1 MNSLLLIILIL
12 LGGAVFAFLANRIT
26 PILSGIVSF
35 LSIGAAAVIF
45 FLQVSAAN
53 TLIIPINGLELHWG
67 INAYSWLFGA
77 MILGLS
83 IFVSL
88 YAIAF
93 MQGKDRLGYFFFNFN
108 LSIMAMMG
116 IVFSSDW
123 ISLFIFWEIMTWS
136 SFLIVIYAG
145 ISEGRVGTKYMIF
158 SAIGGYS
165 MFMAILVS
173 NSLLGS
179 FQITDLVNG
188 FATLSVGNQ
197 ALIGILF
204 MIAFGVKSAIM
215 PLHVWAPR
223 AYADSPMAYTAIFSG
238 LLSKMGVF
246 GMGILMI
253 SVFAQGSIGQTFV
266 FSNVLAWLGA
276 ITSVIATFYAVI
288 QKDAKRLLA
297 YSSIAQL
304 GYIIV
309 GLAIGTPLSI
319 MAALFL
325 AIVHAIFKGT
335 LFMVVGAVERQAG
348 TTNMEEVGALI
359 RKMPWT
365 FMAALFSIIALAGV
379 PPLGGFI
386 GKWMLYESLITSG
399 FGSNYFLVVMVF
411 LSSTA
416 AFLYSYRFLFGLFLG
431 QEEPEYDHV
440 KEAPAI
446 MVIPMVILSLL
457 LLVLGAFPGLLF
469 EPIANAMAYMGVHVD
484 WNMTVLSN
492 VWGDTV
498 HMEPIWTSILIVFVI
513 AATFLTFKNRKSTRY
528 VTTKDI
534 HTSGEIPEAHENM
547 TYAVD
552 FYRPFERAIEPVL
565 KRKMD
570 EYYNSIGQGLE
581 SLFGFLRKIYTG
593 NGQTYAVYVIIF
605 LSILILIGNTI
616 FNN

>member
-12 LGGAVFAFLANRIT
+12 LGGAILAFLANRIT
-26 PILSGIVSF
+26 PVLSGIMSF
-35 LSIGAAAVIF
+35 LSIGTAAVVF
-45 FLQVSAAN
+45 FLQLSVADAY
-53 TLIIPINGLELHWG
+53 TIPINGVTLQWG

-83 IFVSL
+83 VFVSL

-179 FQITDLVNG
+179 FQIADLVTG
-188 FATLSVGNQ
+188 FGTLSLGNQ

-204 MIAFGVKSAIM
+204 MVAFGVKSAIM

-223 AYADSPMAYTAIFSG
+223 AYADSPMAFTAIFSG

-253 SVFAQGSIGQTFV
+253 SVFANGTIGQTFV
-266 FSNVLAWLGA
+266 FSNILAWLGA
-276 ITSVIATFYAVI
+276 ITSVIATFYAVV

-348 TTNMEEVGALI
+348 TTNMEELGALI

-365 FMAALFSIIALAGV
+365 FMSALFSIIALAGV

-399 FGSNYFLVVMVF
+399 FGSNYFLVIMVF

-446 MVIPMVILSLL
+446 MVVPMVILSLL
-457 LLVLGAFPGLLF
+457 LLVIGAFPGLLF
-469 EPIANAMAYMGVHVD
+469 EPIANAMAFMGVNVD

-498 HMEPIWTSILIVFVI
+498 HMEPIWTSILIMFVLG
-513 AATFLTFKNRKSTRY
+513 ATFLTFKNRKNTRY

-534 HTSGEIPEAHENM
+534 HTSGEIPEDYENLN
-547 TYAVD
+547 YSVN
-552 FYRPFERAIEPVL
+552 FYQPFARAIAPVM
-565 KRKMD
+565 KRKLD
-570 EYYNSIGQGLE
+570 DFYNSIGEGLE
-581 SLFGFLRKIYTG
+581 SLFGFIRKIYTG

>member
-12 LGGAVFAFLANRIT
+12 LGGAIFAFLANRIT

-45 FLQVSAAN
+45 FLQVSPAD
-53 TLIIPINGLELHWG
+53 TLSIPINGLELQWG

-77 MILGLS
+77 MVLGLS
-83 IFVSL
+83 IFVAL

-116 IVFSSDW
+116 IVFSTDW

-179 FQITDLVNG
+179 FQIADLVTG
-188 FATLSVGNQ
+188 FGTLSLGNQ

-204 MIAFGVKSAIM
+204 MVAFGVKSAVM

-223 AYADSPMAYTAIFSG
+223 AYSDSPMAFTAIFSG

-246 GMGILMI
+246 GMGILMV
-253 SVFAQGSIGQTFV
+253 SVFAQGTIGQTFI

-325 AIVHAIFKGT
+325 AVVHAIFKGT

-379 PPLGGFI
+379 PPLGGFV

-399 FGSNYFLVVMVF
+399 FGSNYFLVIMVF

-446 MVIPMVILSLL
+446 MVIPMVILALS

-469 EPIANAMAYMGVHVD
+469 EPIANAMDFMGVHVE

-498 HMEPIWTSILIVFVI
+498 HMEPIWTSILIVFVL

-534 HTSGEIPEAHENM
+534 HTSGEIPEAHENL

-565 KRKMD
+565 RRKMD
-570 EYYNSIGQGLE
+570 HYYNRFGEGME

>member
-26 PILSGIVSF
+26 PILSGVVSF
-35 LSIGAAAVIF
+35 LSIGVAAVIF
-45 FLQVSAAN
+45 FLQVSAAD

-83 IFVSL
+83 VFVAL

-379 PPLGGFI
+379 PPLGGFV

-570 EYYNSIGQGLE
+570 EYYNSIGEGLE